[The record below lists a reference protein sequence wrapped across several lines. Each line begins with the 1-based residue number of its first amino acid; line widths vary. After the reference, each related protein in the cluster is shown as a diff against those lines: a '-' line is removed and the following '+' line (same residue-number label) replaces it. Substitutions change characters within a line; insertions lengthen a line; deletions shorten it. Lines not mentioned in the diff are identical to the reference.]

1 MPPKKTQRA
10 MSEPKP
16 KKAEEEKSSAQ
27 ENVGVKKKAKGA
39 DQKPLTDYI
48 TKTVTNTVAK
58 TWDLGDGKFAKNEV
72 KLSSWNVNGLRA
84 VIKKGDLMK

>member
-1 MPPKKTQRA
+1 
-10 MSEPKP
+10 
-16 KKAEEEKSSAQ
+16 
-27 ENVGVKKKAKGA
+27 
-39 DQKPLTDYI
+39 LTDYI